1 MVHINQD
8 NKFQSNQVDKF
19 NQFLSQAQ
27 AQSES
32 DPYDIDLQSNLEN
45 VGHAHVMEG
54 TVMSACG
61 CFTGYVTG
69 CC

>member
-1 MVHINQD
+1 MVYINKD
-8 NKFQSNQVDKF
+8 NQVQSNQVDKF
-19 NQFLSQAQ
+19 NQFLAQ

-54 TVMSACG
+54 TVFSACG
-61 CFTGYVTG
+61 CLSQNLTMCG
-69 CC
+69 CG